1 MIEQG
6 TKAAPIDL
14 GNILKT
20 NAFTTTTMP
29 SSSGENVNTKFV
41 ISDELARR
49 IEQARQLREEQKRLE
64 ILASKERDVQLEAQ
78 AERRR
83 IIEEKLARL
92 AQTERWQH
100 ELLEKAQL
108 RQRAFAN
115 ANMASSEQQQ
125 QNTKLLLT
133 LPPSTIT
140 STQTIPSTTTMPLT
154 TIISSQISES
164 ESEAATTLP
173 DGMPQHCAP
182 VQKFLTVFKVKD
194 PKQWL
199 RENCVF
205 VKQYFPS
212 ASCSQ
217 IEALLSACFIS
228 ASSEQSLLSQ

>member
-1 MIEQG
+1 MASKIASNE
-6 TKAAPIDL
+6 
-14 GNILKT
+14 
-20 NAFTTTTMP
+20 NA
-29 SSSGENVNTKFV
+29 NTRFV

-100 ELLEKAQL
+100 ELLQKAQL
-108 RQRAFAN
+108 RQRAYAN
-115 ANMASSEQQQ
+115 AMAASKEVSQ
-125 QNTKLLLT
+125 QNTKILLIPPTTFTPITTTT
-133 LPPSTIT
+133 LPTTISETT
-140 STQTIPSTTTMPLT
+140 SSESDPSTTT
-154 TIISSQISES
+154 
-164 ESEAATTLP
+164 TTLP
-173 DGMPQHCAP
+173 PGMPQHCAP

-217 IEALLSACFIS
+217 IETLLSACFI
-228 ASSEQSLLSQ
+228 AANSSSTEQQQLSQ